1 MDFLPSLPSKD
12 FVWLPFA
19 SYLDYKVFS
28 SFFHFSHHSATL
40 FGVWRDSQFVC
51 DHPHTSSFFFFFLLC
66 SLTGRWTSVQKMRW
80 TPLCILSRDSLFYTT
95 TKRILT
101 SKASFSLPA
110 RESVVFSLSHT
121 LPLLHVFPI
130 NLHVALSLSSSACMV
145 CFVFYFS
152 VIQKVE
158 LYCMTCKCREF
169 YCTKMRSLVRPQCL
183 HGVTA
188 GVKALE

>member
-1 MDFLPSLPSKD
+1 MDFLPSL
-12 FVWLPFA
+12 FHLRTLFGCLLPA
-19 SYLDYKVFS
+19 TSTIKYSQV
-28 SFFHFSHHSATL
+28 FFHFSHHSATL

-51 DHPHTSSFFFFFLLC
+51 DHPHTSRFFLLF